1 MPIYDL
7 NAIHH
12 SHSHDGETP
21 IFEAIID
28 ESLNEETMCS
38 DNTTIFNPGKIK
50 ISVYG
55 GEGDYIPHFHFN
67 APGIDSCIMLMET
80 RYFSHNSHRDIISDS
95 KTRKKLNAW
104 LETHCKHDD
113 SKTPDLQING
123 MLMWSA
129 MVKCWNRANNADL
142 PFNEMIK
149 LTQLDY
155 SNIAP
160 YKVRRKLNEI

>member
-1 MPIYDL
+1 MPIYNL
-7 NAIHH
+7 NAMH
-12 SHSHDGETP
+12 HSHDGETP

-28 ESLNEETMCS
+28 ENLNEETMRS
-38 DNTTIFNPGKIK
+38 DNTKILSSNIK

-55 GEGDYIPHFHFN
+55 GEGDHIPHFHFN

-95 KTRKKLNAW
+95 KTRKKLNDW
-104 LETHCKHDD
+104 LETHCVHDD
-113 SKTPDLQING
+113 SKTPGFNING
-123 MLMWSA
+123 LLMWSA
-129 MVKCWNRANNADL
+129 MVKCWNRANNDDL

-155 SNIAP
+155 SNIEP

>member
-12 SHSHDGETP
+12 SHDRETP
-21 IFEAIID
+21 IFEAIIG

-38 DNTTIFNPGKIK
+38 DNTTILSSNIK

-95 KTRKKLNAW
+95 KTRNKLNAW